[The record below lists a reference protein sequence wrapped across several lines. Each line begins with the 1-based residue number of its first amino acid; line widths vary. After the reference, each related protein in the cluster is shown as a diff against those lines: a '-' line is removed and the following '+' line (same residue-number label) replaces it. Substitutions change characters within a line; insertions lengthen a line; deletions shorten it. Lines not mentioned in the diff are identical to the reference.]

1 MELLSYETGVIVM
14 VVVYITALT
23 ISLRKFFKA
32 TK

>member
-14 VVVYITALT
+14 VCIAALT
-23 ISLRKFFKA
+23 IGLRKFFKA